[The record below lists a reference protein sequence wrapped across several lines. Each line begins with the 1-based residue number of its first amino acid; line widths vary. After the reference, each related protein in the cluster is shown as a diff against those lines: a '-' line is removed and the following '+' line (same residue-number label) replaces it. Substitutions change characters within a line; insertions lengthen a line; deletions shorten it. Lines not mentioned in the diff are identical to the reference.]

1 MINYSFDRNKAR
13 LAMVFVFVW
22 CLRCLIFFRKNL
34 WVQFSTTVH
43 VCTTYVIIVLEFY
56 YTCCTKLIHST
67 QIDKYVLLVKIGWQS
82 SCFLAYSLLIPCFH
96 LPLYCNPSD
105 WFIHSIN
112 SIKYFWKNILYVV
125 IVMNNKIL
133 FLLSLISFSGAFSPN
148 GLSSLRPSASK
159 LFMGEEDENKA
170 APLVS
175 GEDLEVMLTE
185 WDQPLVIDA
194 YATW

>member
-1 MINYSFDRNKAR
+1 
-13 LAMVFVFVW
+13 
-22 CLRCLIFFRKNL
+22 
-34 WVQFSTTVH
+34 
-43 VCTTYVIIVLEFY
+43 
-56 YTCCTKLIHST
+56 
-67 QIDKYVLLVKIGWQS
+67 
-82 SCFLAYSLLIPCFH
+82 
-96 LPLYCNPSD
+96 
-105 WFIHSIN
+105 
-112 SIKYFWKNILYVV
+112 
-125 IVMNNKIL
+125 MNNKIL
-133 FLLSLISFSGAFSPN
+133 FLLSLISFAGAFSPN